1 MKITSK
7 RGGTVRIPHPET
19 GAHVV
24 INQGE
29 NDIPSHVWS
38 AISGHGTVKGL
49 LQTGE
54 IHLGPAKKAA
64 AIVPAPPDDEDYDE
78 EDEGDEQERGGTPAG
93 VMDEIR
99 RKEQRDADAAY
110 EKKQAE
116 DKAKAEA
123 DAKAAADKAEADK
136 KSHSKKK

>member
-19 GAHVV
+19 GEHVI

-29 NDIPSHVWS
+29 NDIPNHVWS
-38 AISGHGTVKGL
+38 QISSHKTVKGL

-64 AIVPAPPDDEDYDE
+64 AIVPAPPDDEDYDDE
-78 EDEGDEQERGGTPAG
+78 EGDEQERGGTPAG

-116 DKAKAEA
+116 A
-123 DAKAAADKAEADK
+123 DAKAAAEKAEADK